1 MSLKSSL
8 SKLFA
13 ATVVSNI
20 KKWSVKPVET
30 QQKEFQKIISK
41 AKNTQFGYDH
51 QFNQI
56 KSIADYQ
63 QRVPIRDYEGL
74 KPYIDLVLKG
84 YENVLWP
91 GLPLY
96 LAKTSGTTSG
106 TKYIPISKDSISNH
120 IHSARN
126 ALLSYISETGNA
138 DFVNGKMIFLQGS
151 PEMAK
156 KSGIAIGRLSG
167 IVAHHVP
174 RYLQKNRLPSWETN
188 CINDWETKV
197 DAIVRETANQN
208 MTLISGIPAWVQM
221 YFEKLIANTGKAN
234 IAEVFPNFNLFVYGG
249 VNFGP
254 YRANFEK
261 LLGKKVPTI
270 ETYPASEGFIAYQNS
285 QNDSALLMVL
295 NKGIFYEFVPVEEYF
310 NEKPTRLTVA
320 EVEEGKNYA
329 LIMTTNA
336 GLYAYS
342 IGDTVK
348 VVSKN
353 PFKIIV
359 SGRIKHYTS
368 AFGEHVIAEEVESA
382 LSETL
387 ALFNLRVKEF
397 HVAPQV
403 APKDGLPYHEWFI
416 DFDGNPA
423 NLDAFAN
430 KLDDLMQA
438 KNIYYRDLITGK
450 VLSKLKIT
458 LVKPDGFNTFMKA
471 RGKLGGQNKIPRLAN
486 DRQVAQELENAQ
498 VLV

>member
-1 MSLKSSL
+1 
-8 SKLFA
+8 
-13 ATVVSNI
+13 VVSNI

-126 ALLSYISETGNA
+126 ALLSYIAETGNA

-167 IVAHHVP
+167 IVAHQVP
-174 RYLQKNRLPSWETN
+174 PYLQKNRLPSWETH
-188 CINDWETKV
+188 CINDWDTKV

-221 YFEKLIANTGKAN
+221 YFEKLLAYTEKAN

-261 LLGKKVPTI
+261 LLGKKV
-270 ETYPASEGFIAYQNS
+270 
-285 QNDSALLMVL
+285 
-295 NKGIFYEFVPVEEYF
+295 
-310 NEKPTRLTVA
+310 
-320 EVEEGKNYA
+320 
-329 LIMTTNA
+329 
-336 GLYAYS
+336 
-342 IGDTVK
+342 
-348 VVSKN
+348 
-353 PFKIIV
+353 
-359 SGRIKHYTS
+359 
-368 AFGEHVIAEEVESA
+368 
-382 LSETL
+382 
-387 ALFNLRVKEF
+387 
-397 HVAPQV
+397 
-403 APKDGLPYHEWFI
+403 
-416 DFDGNPA
+416 
-423 NLDAFAN
+423 
-430 KLDDLMQA
+430 
-438 KNIYYRDLITGK
+438 
-450 VLSKLKIT
+450 
-458 LVKPDGFNTFMKA
+458 
-471 RGKLGGQNKIPRLAN
+471 
-486 DRQVAQELENAQ
+486 
-498 VLV
+498 